1 MFGAT
6 DCPYLFF
13 YLLCLSSALRLQL
26 HHHIVLYWDYK
37 WYFHLH
43 PILYYLPLSTIGY
56 HHFFLHVVSQ
66 TAFLIASLF
75 ELAVY
80 NVLIRLL
87 FMFMSPLKA
96 SEPLSMLFAM
106 VLRFFFIT
114 GICCTWWIPKINNVF
129 TIHMPITCHY
139 LSSVR
144 LWNSWRVCRIAITR
158 WPLWPS
164 ITFITFGSLCSS
176 VPFITISTSNTT
188 VNFITLGTYRTGIS
202 FWSLCCSGGAG
213 FKAPETQHHHFQVAL
228 LHNYLLCHPC
238 LPEPSVHQYLLL
250 GLYLLCLVFRTSIN
264 LIIFWSWL
272 SCRSFNIFHSC
283 IYLDMISSKY
293 TD

>member
-1 MFGAT
+1 MSI
-6 DCPYLFF
+6 F

-37 WYFHLH
+37 WSFHLH
-43 PILYYLPLSTIGY
+43 PVLYYLPLSTVGY

-66 TAFLIASLF
+66 TTLLIASLF
-75 ELAVY
+75 VLAVY

-87 FMFMSPLKA
+87 FMFMSPWKA

-144 LWNSWRVCRIAITR
+144 LWNSWKVCRIATTR

-164 ITFITFGSLCSS
+164 ITFITWRSPMLQCPLF
-176 VPFITISTSNTT
+176 
-188 VNFITLGTYRTGIS
+188 
-202 FWSLCCSGGAG
+202 
-213 FKAPETQHHHFQVAL
+213 HHFDL
-228 LHNYLLCHPC
+228 
-238 LPEPSVHQYLLL
+238 
-250 GLYLLCLVFRTSIN
+250 
-264 LIIFWSWL
+264 
-272 SCRSFNIFHSC
+272 
-283 IYLDMISSKY
+283 
-293 TD
+293 

>member
-1 MFGAT
+1 MSI
-6 DCPYLFF
+6 F

-26 HHHIVLYWDYK
+26 HHHTVLYWDYK
-37 WYFHLH
+37 WSFHLH

-66 TAFLIASLF
+66 TTLLIASLF
-75 ELAVY
+75 ELAIY

-87 FMFMSPLKA
+87 FMFMSPWKV
-96 SEPLSMLFAM
+96 SVPLSMLFAM
-106 VLRFFFIT
+106 VLTFFFIT

-129 TIHMPITCHY
+129 TIHMSITCHY

-144 LWNSWRVCRIAITR
+144 LWNSWKVCRLATTR

-164 ITFITFGSLCSS
+164 ITFITWRSLCSS
-176 VPFITISTSNTT
+176 VPFFTISTSNTT
-188 VNFITLGTYRTGIS
+188 VNFITLGTYRTGLS

-213 FKAPETQHHHFQVAL
+213 FKDPETQHHHFQVAL
-228 LHNYLLCHPC
+228 VHKYLLCHPY

-250 GLYLLCLVFRTSIN
+250 GLYLVCVFFRTSIN

-272 SCRSFNIFHSC
+272 SCGSFNTFHSC
-283 IYLDMISSKY
+283 IYFDMISTKY